1 MENSKLIT
9 HLSALTTNEM
19 RRFGEFVDSPF
30 FNKHEDT
37 KKLFE
42 ILRENK
48 DRWARI
54 TKQEVYALIF
64 SDKYQEFKINN
75 LMFNLME
82 LLKEFLGQLEYS
94 QSNGK
99 SDFVLKGTLNRWMW
113 KLFEDNSKKERDE
126 LESIRIKDQDYFER
140 VFQLERFI
148 DQSIIMRG
156 RKHTP
161 VYFEKM
167 EEALEIGFI
176 LNKLKNGCDML
187 NRMMIF
193 NYKYD
198 LGILNLL
205 LPYIKER
212 WSFFGEI
219 PTINI
224 YYRVLYTFLEPDQHN
239 RFFELVEFI
248 EKNRSQINTEDLT
261 LIYRYAINNGI
272 QLLNVDEKNFSRG
285 TFRLYQAMIK
295 DGLHLENNEIRD
307 MDFKN
312 IVTLACR
319 LKEFD
324 WTKWF
329 MDAHRGNLNVEF
341 RKNTYNFCMAFYYY
355 NQQNYQE
362 ALVLLSKLNYKNA
375 FYLINAKSMQIKIFY
390 ELKEYDLLLSFLESY
405 RLFLIR
411 NKKISPSRINI
422 NQNFVKYTRKFIQ
435 LLNSKEAYSKKNFH
449 EHLLKLKVE
458 LLETKAPMLN
468 KDWLL
473 ENLEEVIQRKSLP

>member
-9 HLSALTTNEM
+9 NLRALTPNEM
-19 RRFGEFVDSPF
+19 RRFAEFVDSPF

-37 KKLFE
+37 KKFFE
-42 ILRENK
+42 VIRDHR
-48 DRWARI
+48 DRWGRI
-54 TKQEVYALIF
+54 TKEEVYSLIF
-64 SDKYQEFKINN
+64 SGKYQEFKINN

-82 LLKEFLGQLEYS
+82 LLKEFLGHLEFT
-94 QSNGK
+94 QSNEKANFILRGAQ
-99 SDFVLKGTLNRWMW
+99 NRGMW
-113 KLFEDNSKKERDE
+113 KLIEDVSKKERDE
-126 LESIRIKDQDYFER
+126 LESIRIKDQEYFER
-140 VFQLERFI
+140 VFQLEQFT

-156 RKHTP
+156 KNHAP
-161 VYFEKM
+161 VNIEK
-167 EEALEIGFI
+167 EEAALDIGFV
-176 LNKLKNGCDML
+176 LKKLKNGCDIL

-198 LGILNLL
+198 LGILHHL

-219 PTINI
+219 PIINI
-224 YYRVLYTFLEPDQHN
+224 YYRVLSAFLEPDHHN

-248 EKNRSQINTEDLT
+248 EKNRSEINEEDLRR
-261 LIYRYAINNGI
+261 IYRYAINIGI
-272 QLLNVDEKNFSRG
+272 ELLNVDEKKFSRG

-295 DGLHLENNEIRD
+295 DGLQLENDEIRD

-312 IVTLACR
+312 IVTLSCR

-329 MDAHRGNLNVEF
+329 MDAHRGHLNVEF
-341 RKNTYNFCMAFYYY
+341 RKNTYNFCLAFYHY

-362 ALVLLSKLNYKNA
+362 ALMLLSKLNFKNP

-390 ELKEYDLLLSFLESY
+390 ELKEYDLLLSFLESF

-411 NKKISPSRINI
+411 NKKISPSRISL
-422 NQNFVKYTRKFIQ
+422 NQNYVKYTRKFAQ
-435 LLNSKEAYSKKNFH
+435 LLSSKEAVSKRNFQ
-449 EHLLKLKVE
+449 ESLLKLKTE
-458 LLETKAPMLN
+458 LLTTQAPMLN

-473 ENLEEVIQRKSLP
+473 ENLDEVIQR